1 MSELHFQTIAELSEL
16 LRLRKLSPLELT
28 DALLQRIE
36 ATDPQVRAFITVTA
50 DQARAQAKAA
60 GAEIAAGRYRGP
72 LHGIAFALKDIFS
85 SDFLGRV
92 LPAVVFTSC
101 VRRVKSTIPSPCARA
116 GRAA

>member
-1 MSELHFQTIAELSEL
+1 MSEFHFQTLAELSEL

-50 DQARAQAKAA
+50 DQARAKAA